1 MVLEKKNPGLGRL
14 ALIATTLIW
23 GTSFVVQK
31 NTLDSISTLYLLSI
45 RFTVAAVFL
54 LLLGIKS
61 IKEIDREYIKGGV
74 IMGVL
79 LSAAYI
85 VQTYGLVYTTPG
97 KNAFLT
103 ASYCVI
109 TPFLFWIFKK
119 QRPDK
124 YNFIAA
130 VLCILGVGLISID
143 SNLSINKGDALTL
156 MCGIFYALHIMAID
170 RHAEGKNPALLTAV
184 QFGTAAVIT
193 WVLALCFEPFPTSVP
208 TSAMFSLGYLSI
220 VCTGVC
226 YLLQT
231 FGQKNTPATQASILL
246 TLEAVFGTLVSV
258 IFYHEKMDIRLVIG
272 FAVMFVSVLISE
284 TKLSFLKHRDRREH
298 GKEYIA
304 K

>member
-1 MVLEKKNPGLGRL
+1 MEKKNPGLGRL
-14 ALIATTLIW
+14 ALMATTMIW

-54 LLLGIKS
+54 LLLGMKNIKQ
-61 IKEIDREYIKGGV
+61 INKEYIKGGV

-109 TPFLFWIFKK
+109 TPFLFWIFKR

-130 VLCILGVGLISID
+130 ALCILGVGLISVD

-156 MCGIFYALHIMAID
+156 MCGVFYAFHIMAID

-193 WVLALCFEPFPTSVP
+193 WTLALVFEPFPTEVP
-208 TSAMFSLGYLSI
+208 SSAMFSLGYLSI

-258 IFYHEKMDIRLVIG
+258 VFYHEKMDMRLVTG
-272 FAVMFVSVLISE
+272 FVIMFISVLISE
-284 TKLSFLKHRDRREH
+284 TKLSFLKRRSRNN
-298 GKEYIA
+298 KREYIA

>member
-61 IKEIDREYIKGGV
+61 IKKIDREYIKGGV

>member
-1 MVLEKKNPGLGRL
+1 M
-14 ALIATTLIW
+14 ATTMIW

-54 LLLGIKS
+54 LLLGIKN
-61 IKEIDREYIKGGV
+61 IKQINKEYIKGGV

-109 TPFLFWIFKK
+109 TPFLFWIFKR

-130 VLCILGVGLISID
+130 ALCILGVGLISVD

-156 MCGIFYALHIMAID
+156 MCGVFYAFHIMAID

-193 WVLALCFEPFPTSVP
+193 WTLALVFEPFPTEVP
-208 TSAMFSLGYLSI
+208 SSAMFSLGYLSI

-258 IFYHEKMDIRLVIG
+258 VFYHEKMDMRLVTG
-272 FAVMFVSVLISE
+272 FVIMFISVLISE
-284 TKLSFLKHRDRREH
+284 TKLSFLKRRSRNN
-298 GKEYIA
+298 KREYIA

>member
-1 MVLEKKNPGLGRL
+1 M
-14 ALIATTLIW
+14 IW

-54 LLLGIKS
+54 LLLGIKN
-61 IKEIDREYIKGGV
+61 IKQINKEYIKGGV

-109 TPFLFWIFKK
+109 TPFLFWIFKR

-130 VLCILGVGLISID
+130 ALCILGVGLISVD

-156 MCGIFYALHIMAID
+156 MCGVFYAFHIMAID

-193 WVLALCFEPFPTSVP
+193 WTLALVFEPFPTEVP
-208 TSAMFSLGYLSI
+208 SSAMFSLGYLSI

-258 IFYHEKMDIRLVIG
+258 IFYHEKMDMRLVTG
-272 FAVMFVSVLISE
+272 FVIMFISVLISE
-284 TKLSFLKHRDRREH
+284 TKLSFLKRRSRNN
-298 GKEYIA
+298 KREYIA

>member
-1 MVLEKKNPGLGRL
+1 MEKKNPGLGRL
-14 ALIATTLIW
+14 AFVATTMIW

-54 LLLGIKS
+54 LLLGIKN
-61 IKEIDREYIKGGV
+61 IKQINKEYIKGGV

-109 TPFLFWIFKK
+109 TPFLFWIFKR

-130 VLCILGVGLISID
+130 ALCILGVGLISVD

-156 MCGIFYALHIMAID
+156 MCGVFYAFHIMAID

-193 WVLALCFEPFPTSVP
+193 WTLALVFEPFPTDVP
-208 TSAMFSLGYLSI
+208 SSAMFSLGYLSI

-258 IFYHEKMDIRLVIG
+258 VFYHEKMDMRLVTG
-272 FAVMFVSVLISE
+272 FVIMFISVLISE
-284 TKLSFLKHRDRREH
+284 TKLSFLKRRSRNN
-298 GKEYIA
+298 KREYIA

>member
-1 MVLEKKNPGLGRL
+1 MEKKNPGLGRL
-14 ALIATTLIW
+14 ALVATTMIW

-54 LLLGIKS
+54 LILGIKN
-61 IKEIDREYIKGGV
+61 IKQINKEYIKGGV

-109 TPFLFWIFKK
+109 TPFLFWIFKR

-130 VLCILGVGLISID
+130 ALCILGVGLISVD

-156 MCGIFYALHIMAID
+156 MCGVFYAFHIMAID

-193 WVLALCFEPFPTSVP
+193 WTLALVFEPFPTDVP
-208 TSAMFSLGYLSI
+208 SSAMFSLGYLSI

-258 IFYHEKMDIRLVIG
+258 IFYHEKMDMRLVTG
-272 FAVMFVSVLISE
+272 FVIMFISVLISE
-284 TKLSFLKHRDRREH
+284 TKLSFLKRRSRNN
-298 GKEYIA
+298 KREYIA

>member
-1 MVLEKKNPGLGRL
+1 M
-14 ALIATTLIW
+14 IW

-54 LLLGIKS
+54 LLLGIKN
-61 IKEIDREYIKGGV
+61 IKQINKEYIKGGV

-109 TPFLFWIFKK
+109 TPFLFWIFKR

-130 VLCILGVGLISID
+130 ALCILGVGLISVD

-156 MCGIFYALHIMAID
+156 MCGVFYAFHIMAID

-193 WVLALCFEPFPTSVP
+193 WTLALVFEPFPTDVP
-208 TSAMFSLGYLSI
+208 SSAMFSLGYLSI

-258 IFYHEKMDIRLVIG
+258 VFYHEKMDMRLVTG
-272 FAVMFVSVLISE
+272 FVIMFISVLISE
-284 TKLSFLKHRDRREH
+284 TKLSFLKRRSRNN
-298 GKEYIA
+298 KREYIA

>member
-1 MVLEKKNPGLGRL
+1 LEKKNPGLGRL
-14 ALIATTLIW
+14 ALVATTMIW

-54 LLLGIKS
+54 LLLGIKN
-61 IKEIDREYIKGGV
+61 IKQINKEYIKGGV

-109 TPFLFWIFKK
+109 TPFLFWIFKR

-130 VLCILGVGLISID
+130 ALCILGVGLISVD

-156 MCGIFYALHIMAID
+156 MCGVFYAFHIMAID

-193 WVLALCFEPFPTSVP
+193 WTLALVFEPFPTEVP
-208 TSAMFSLGYLSI
+208 SSAMFSLGYLSI

-258 IFYHEKMDIRLVIG
+258 IFYHEKMDMRLVTG
-272 FAVMFVSVLISE
+272 FVIMFISVLISE
-284 TKLSFLKHRDRREH
+284 TKLSFLKRRSRNN
-298 GKEYIA
+298 KREYIA

>member
-1 MVLEKKNPGLGRL
+1 M
-14 ALIATTLIW
+14 ATTMIW

-54 LLLGIKS
+54 LLLGIKN
-61 IKEIDREYIKGGV
+61 IKQINKEYIKGGV
-74 IMGVL
+74 IMGAL

-109 TPFLFWIFKK
+109 TPFLFWIFKR

-130 VLCILGVGLISID
+130 ALCILGVGLISVD

-156 MCGIFYALHIMAID
+156 MCGVFYAFHIMAID

-193 WVLALCFEPFPTSVP
+193 WTLALVFEPFPTDVP
-208 TSAMFSLGYLSI
+208 SSAMFSLGYLSI

-258 IFYHEKMDIRLVIG
+258 VFYHEKMDMRLVTG
-272 FAVMFVSVLISE
+272 FVIMFISVLISE
-284 TKLSFLKHRDRREH
+284 TKLSFLKRRSRNN
-298 GKEYIA
+298 KREYIA

>member
-1 MVLEKKNPGLGRL
+1 M
-14 ALIATTLIW
+14 IW

-54 LLLGIKS
+54 LLLGIKN
-61 IKEIDREYIKGGV
+61 IKQINKEYIKGGV

-109 TPFLFWIFKK
+109 TPFLFWIFKR

-130 VLCILGVGLISID
+130 ALCILGVGLISVD

-156 MCGIFYALHIMAID
+156 MCGVFYAFHIMAID

-193 WVLALCFEPFPTSVP
+193 WTLALVFEPFPTEVP
-208 TSAMFSLGYLSI
+208 SSAMFSLGYLSI

-258 IFYHEKMDIRLVIG
+258 VFYHEKMDMRLVTG
-272 FAVMFVSVLISE
+272 FVIMFISVLISE
-284 TKLSFLKHRDRREH
+284 TKLSFLKRRSRNN
-298 GKEYIA
+298 KREYIA

>member
-1 MVLEKKNPGLGRL
+1 M
-14 ALIATTLIW
+14 ATTMIW

-54 LLLGIKS
+54 LLLGMKNIKQ
-61 IKEIDREYIKGGV
+61 INKEYIKGGV

-109 TPFLFWIFKK
+109 TPFLFWIFKR

-130 VLCILGVGLISID
+130 ALCILGVGLISVD

-156 MCGIFYALHIMAID
+156 MCGVFYAFHIMAID

-193 WVLALCFEPFPTSVP
+193 WTLALVFEPFPTEVP
-208 TSAMFSLGYLSI
+208 SSAMFSLGYLSI

-258 IFYHEKMDIRLVIG
+258 VFYHEKMDMRLVTG
-272 FAVMFVSVLISE
+272 FVIMFISVLISE
-284 TKLSFLKHRDRREH
+284 TKLSFLKRRSRNN
-298 GKEYIA
+298 KREYIA

>member
-1 MVLEKKNPGLGRL
+1 MEKKNPGLGRL
-14 ALIATTLIW
+14 ALVATTMIW

-54 LLLGIKS
+54 LLLGIKN
-61 IKEIDREYIKGGV
+61 IKQINKEYIKGGV

-109 TPFLFWIFKK
+109 TPFLFWIFKR

-130 VLCILGVGLISID
+130 ALCILGVGLISVD

-156 MCGIFYALHIMAID
+156 MCGVFYAFHIMAID

-193 WVLALCFEPFPTSVP
+193 WTLALVFEPFPTEVP
-208 TSAMFSLGYLSI
+208 SSAMFSLGYLSI

-226 YLLQT
+226 YLLPT

-258 IFYHEKMDIRLVIG
+258 IFYHEKMDMRLVTG
-272 FAVMFVSVLISE
+272 FVIMFISVLISE
-284 TKLSFLKHRDRREH
+284 TKLSFLNRRSRNN
-298 GKEYIA
+298 KREYIA